1 MRPFHWLTA
10 ALAAAAA
17 APLAAATEYAVFDL
31 GALTDIPDGSSA
43 AVGGMN
49 ASGHVALTN
58 ASGGAYHGFR
68 FSGGT
73 STDLGTLGGAESTAA
88 GINKSGQIVG
98 RSTTTTGVQHAYIWT
113 PGGTGGVVG
122 NPQMK
127 DLNPTAIASE
137 AVAINTSGQ
146 VTGFVTIPASGNKTT
161 DRAFRY
167 TAGTMTQL
175 PLPAGTFSASYGYGI
190 NDAGKVVG
198 EAYGPANIGQGFLY
212 NGTTSVEIGDLGGG
226 GSTPLAINNND
237 RAVGYSST
245 AGGVDH
251 AFVFASGTMTDLGT
265 LGGHYSYAKAI
276 NNTNQIVGGSFTDS
290 SDSTYHAFS
299 SDGSAMTDLNTKV
312 TSKAAN
318 WVLEEATGIS
328 DTGWIA
334 GTGSLS
340 GARHGFLLRPLAP
353 GDATADGTVDFSD
366 LVALAQHYNGGDGAL
381 WEEGDFSGDGHV
393 DFNDLVALAQNY
405 NTTQFASDVQAA
417 FASVPEPGVGLFVA
431 AGMLTIRRGRRRP
444 C

>member
-1 MRPFHWLTA
+1 
-10 ALAAAAA
+10 LAAATA

-43 AVGGMN
+43 AVGAVN
-49 ASGHVALTN
+49 ASGQVAFTS
-58 ASGGAYHGFR
+58 APAGVYHGFR
-68 FSGGT
+68 FGGG
-73 STDLGTLGGAESTAA
+73 SRTDLGTLGGAQSTAA
-88 GINKSGQIVG
+88 GINNSGQVVG
-98 RSTTTTGVQHAYIWT
+98 RSTTSAGVEHAYIWT

-127 DLNPTAIASE
+127 DLNPSTIASE

-146 VTGFVTIPASGNKTT
+146 VTGFVTIPANGNKTA

-175 PLPAGTFSASYGYGI
+175 PLPAGNFAASYGYGI

-198 EAYGPANIGQGFLY
+198 EAYGPANVGQGYLY

-245 AGGVDH
+245 SGGVDH
-251 AFVFASGTMTDLGT
+251 AFVFANGAMMDLGT
-265 LGGHYSYAKAI
+265 LGGHYSYAKSI
-276 NNTNQIVGGSFTDS
+276 NNADQIVGGSFTDP

-299 SDGSAMTDLNTKV
+299 SDGATMTDLNTKV
-312 TSKAAN
+312 TSKAAD

-328 DTGWIA
+328 DTGIVV

-340 GARHGFLLRPLAP
+340 GARHGFLLRPLAG
-353 GDATADGTVDFSD
+353 GDADADGKVDFSD

-393 DFNDLVALAQNY
+393 DFNDLVVLAQNY
-405 NTTQFASDVQAA
+405 NTTQFAGDVQGA
-417 FASVPEPGVGLFVA
+417 FASVPEPGVGV
-431 AGMLTIRRGRRRP
+431 GLTGVGLLAIGRRRRP
-444 C
+444 FRR